1 MKQRTKAATMIT
13 TCTLL
18 SFLAAYLIA
27 DESGIPN
34 PLEHSLLIYG
44 LWVCAGI
51 PIGVVT
57 VIFSLLITPI
67 RELKKQIKE

>member
-1 MKQRTKAATMIT
+1 MKSRTKTAAMIT

-18 SFLAAYLIA
+18 SFLAAYLLA
-27 DESGIPN
+27 DESGRPN

-44 LWVCAGI
+44 MWVCAGI

-67 RELKKQIKE
+67 REELNNK

>member
-27 DESGIPN
+27 EESGRPN

-44 LWVCAGI
+44 VWVCAGI